1 MNRHFAPSLR
11 STLLSLVAA
20 VLVFP
25 FAAFGQTNVVD
36 LTATF
41 IKNGVV
47 IDELA
52 VSQISDIV
60 VIRGTTNDRTK
71 AEAAS
76 RIATTLGFHRVAN
89 LIVVVDDA
97 TADAAIVNM
106 GQRRLELEPAL
117 EGCKFR
123 VDSNR
128 GVVRLTGRVHRDVQ
142 GDLAIAILS
151 RIDGVKA
158 IHPDLARL

>member
-1 MNRHFAPSLR
+1 MNRLSALSLHAM
-11 STLLSLVAA
+11 LLSLVVALALPIAA
-20 VLVFP
+20 P
-25 FAAFGQTNVVD
+25 AQTNVID
-36 LTATF
+36 LTAAF

-60 VIRGTTNDRTK
+60 LIRGKTNDRTK
-71 AEAAS
+71 AEEAS
-76 RIATTLGFHRVAN
+76 RIAITLGYHRVAN
-89 LIVVVDDA
+89 LIVITDDA
-97 TADAAIVNM
+97 TDDAAIVYT

-117 EGCKFR
+117 EGCRFR
-123 VDSNR
+123 VDSTR
-128 GVVRLTGRVHRDVQ
+128 GVIRLTGRVHRDVQ

>member
-1 MNRHFAPSLR
+1 MKPLLR
-11 STLLSLVAA
+11 VTPLLLVVA
-20 VLVFP
+20 LSFP
-25 FAAFGQTNVVD
+25 LGASSQTNVVD
-36 LTATF
+36 LTAAF

-47 IDELA
+47 IEGLA

-60 VIRGTTNDRTK
+60 LIRGKTNDRTK
-71 AEAAS
+71 AEEAS
-76 RIATTLGFHRVAN
+76 RIATTLGYRRVAN
-89 LIVVVDDA
+89 LIVITDDV
-97 TADAAIVNM
+97 TADAAIVYT

-117 EGCKFR
+117 EGCRFH

-128 GVVRLTGRVHRDVQ
+128 GVIRLTGRVRRDAQ

>member
-1 MNRHFAPSLR
+1 MKPLLR
-11 STLLSLVAA
+11 ATVLLLVVAFSFPLAA
-20 VLVFP
+20 LT
-25 FAAFGQTNVVD
+25 QTNVVD
-36 LTATF
+36 LTAAF

-47 IDELA
+47 IDGLA

-60 VIRGTTNDRTK
+60 LIRGKTNDRTK
-71 AEAAS
+71 AEDAS
-76 RIATTLGFHRVAN
+76 RIAETLGYHRVAN
-89 LIVVVDDA
+89 LIVITDDV
-97 TADAAIVNM
+97 TADAAIVYT

-117 EGCKFR
+117 EGCRFH

-128 GVVRLTGRVHRDVQ
+128 GVIRLTGRVHRDAQ